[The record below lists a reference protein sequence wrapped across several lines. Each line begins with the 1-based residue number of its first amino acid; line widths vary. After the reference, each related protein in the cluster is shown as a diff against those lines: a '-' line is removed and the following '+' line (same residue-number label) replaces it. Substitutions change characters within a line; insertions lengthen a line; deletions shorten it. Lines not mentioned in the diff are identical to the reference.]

1 MSKQIRFIIL
11 IVSVVM
17 FFSITPIIIG
27 HSLGYRIDF
36 DQKKIVA
43 TGGIY
48 LRVWPSPAE
57 VYIDSKPIMKT
68 NIITNSAFMQNLLPK
83 NHTVLIKKNGY
94 FDYQKTLPVKE
105 KEVTKLEHVLLIKK
119 DIKFE
124 TLADLPAQAGKT
136 RSPFAKQERFILKNS
151 NLYDSNSG
159 KNVLIIKN
167 VIAFDTYQNNIYWIG
182 KDNLLYTSDFSEK
195 TKTKI
200 LDSFYSPVKSIK
212 ISPDHTKI
220 LFYNDYEILFAYLN
234 SPNSEKTFL
243 NRFSEKIGDCLWLNS
258 DYVIFTQAGKIKISE
273 IDNKNEIN
281 MVELP
286 DEILIDEQTVDIK
299 NSKIYF
305 SQTDKKLYILTADNL
320 LLSEQMI
327 Q

>member
-1 MSKQIRFIIL
+1 
-11 IVSVVM
+11 
-17 FFSITPIIIG
+17 
-27 HSLGYRIDF
+27 
-36 DQKKIVA
+36 
-43 TGGIY
+43 
-48 LRVWPSPAE
+48 
-57 VYIDSKPIMKT
+57 MKT

-124 TLADLPAQAGKT
+124 TLADKT
-136 RSPFAKQERFILKNS
+136 RSPFEKQERFILKNS

-212 ISPDHTKI
+212 ISSGSSTMLI
-220 LFYNDYEILFAYLN
+220 
-234 SPNSEKTFL
+234 SFL
-243 NRFSEKIGDCLWLNS
+243 LS
-258 DYVIFTQAGKIKISE
+258 ISE
-273 IDNKNEIN
+273 IFI
-281 MVELP
+281 LP
-286 DEILIDEQTVDIK
+286 
-299 NSKIYF
+299 
-305 SQTDKKLYILTADNL
+305 A
-320 LLSEQMI
+320 
-327 Q
+327 